1 MVITLTG
8 GNDFGRQQALTALV
22 SGFESEHGALAVE
35 RLEGSDTTPAAI
47 EAALQS
53 IPFLASRKLV
63 ILKEPSTNSEFSEQ
77 AEHIL
82 SDIPESTDVIIVEP
96 KLDKRKSYHKILQKQ
111 TDFRDYPLLDGHGL
125 AAWLVERAKSQQATL
140 RLADARYLIERV
152 GGDQLLLAN
161 ELDKLVL
168 YDTQITRQTIELL
181 TEASPQSS
189 VFELVEAAV
198 LGRPTEALKLYAEQR
213 AQKVEPPQIIALLAW
228 QLHILAVLKAARN
241 QTPDDIAKQAGL
253 NPFVV
258 RKNQSIAQR
267 LTLQQVTEL
276 ASELL
281 RIDTALKRSYLNA
294 DEALQDY
301 LLRLARTTS
310 S

>member
-125 AAWLVERAKSQQATL
+125 ATWLVERAKSQQATL
-140 RLADARYLIERV
+140 QLADARYLIERV

-198 LGRPTEALKLYAEQR
+198 MGRPAEALKLYAEQR